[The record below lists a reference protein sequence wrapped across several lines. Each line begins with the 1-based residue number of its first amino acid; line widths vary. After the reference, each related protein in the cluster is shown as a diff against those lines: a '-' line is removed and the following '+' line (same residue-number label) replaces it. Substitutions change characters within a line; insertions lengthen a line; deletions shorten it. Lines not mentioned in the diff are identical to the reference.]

1 MYTNKRFKDVKGG
14 LFDKVTKADVG
25 DGVSQLMANGYTMMS
40 WADPFFPN
48 PYLSDHLKQLMIDEI
63 QNGPI
68 THYTMPIGDKAL
80 REVIAQRIKKKYDVD
95 IDPSRNVIVTP
106 GSDSGLYLAMIPFLE
121 EGDEVLI
128 PDPSYPS
135 NFLNVKLC
143 GAKAVSVP
151 LYAENNYQLDINE
164 FEKRVNDH
172 TKMVVITHPN
182 NPTTTVF
189 NRKSIEDLCS
199 FVKKHNLLLV
209 CDQAFEDHI
218 YDNREM
224 IAPMELIFDQ
234 TITVFSISKGL
245 GLSGLRVGYVVACD
259 KIMDVL
265 YGCAVNIIGATNT
278 LSQKVA
284 TDALMDDQLMND
296 IHIKLEKRR
305 DMAYDILSTIPH
317 TSIKK
322 SESGILSW
330 LDVSRLGTSQ
340 EVAQYLLDNAH
351 VSINE
356 GSHYGKQG
364 EGYIRIV
371 HACLLD
377 DEDAKNTL
385 LRIKDCLTDLDKQIA
400 NL

>member
-14 LFDKVTKADVG
+14 LFDKITKADVG

-40 WADPFFPN
+40 WADPFFPD
-48 PYLSDHLKQLMIDEI
+48 PYLNDHLKQLMINEI

-68 THYTMPIGDKAL
+68 AHYTMPIGDKAL
-80 REVIAQRIKKKYDVD
+80 REVIAKRIKKKYDVD

-106 GSDSGLYLAMIPFLE
+106 GSDSGLYLAMVPFLE

-151 LYAENNYQLDINE
+151 LYAKNDYQLDINE
-164 FEKRVNDH
+164 FEKHVNKH
-172 TKMVVITHPN
+172 TKMIVITHPN

-189 NRKSIEDLCS
+189 NKKSIEDLCD

-245 GLSGLRVGYVVACD
+245 ALSGLRVGYVVACD

-265 YGCAVNIIGATNT
+265 YGSAVNIIGATNT

-284 TDALMDDQLMND
+284 MDALLDDNLMND

-305 DMAYDILSTIPH
+305 NMAYEILSTIPYTTIH
-317 TSIKK
+317 K

-330 LDVSRLGTSQ
+330 LNISELGTSQ
-340 EVAQYLLDNAH
+340 EITQYLLDHAH
-351 VSINE
+351 VSIND
-356 GSHYGKQG
+356 GSFYGKQG

-377 DEDAKNTL
+377 DKETKDTL
-385 LRIKDCLTDLDKQIA
+385 IRIKECLTELGKQIA
-400 NL
+400 N